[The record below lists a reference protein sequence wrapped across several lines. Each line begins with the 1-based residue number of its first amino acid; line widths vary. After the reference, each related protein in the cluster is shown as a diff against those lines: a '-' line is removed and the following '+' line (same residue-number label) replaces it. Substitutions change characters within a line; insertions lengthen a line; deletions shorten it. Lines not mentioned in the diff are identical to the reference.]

1 MEDRADHRVRRTVAL
16 TLALLLSV
24 RVAQAQEH
32 DTDPFEP
39 WPSTLS
45 VGTNPDSVIVES
57 EVHGTLPG
65 APGTHASG
73 SGRSCHTEPIGNVGQ
88 LSYEEFWSHAPNEYP
103 FMVWCDGEA
112 VGVVWLT
119 AGEGEP
125 PAVVAVSP
133 EEIAMTLRERIPIP
147 NVTIDVNPERGLV
160 GIESWFWIE
169 GYDGEPIVE
178 STDAFGRRV
187 DVEARVERYE
197 WSFGDNGTLV
207 TRSAGSPYPER
218 SDVRHVYERSSLGY
232 PKGYTV
238 EAGFFFS
245 VRYRVEGGGW
255 IDLPGIERV
264 AQTQY
269 PVRES
274 QAVTNQ

>member
-1 MEDRADHRVRRTVAL
+1 MEDRGDHRVRRAVAL
-16 TLALLLSV
+16 TFALLLSV

-39 WPSTLS
+39 WPSTVS
-45 VGTNPDSVIVES
+45 VETNPDSVIVES

-65 APGTHASG
+65 GSGSQASG
-73 SGRSCHTEPIGNVGQ
+73 SGASCHPEPIGHIGES
-88 LSYEEFWSHAPNEYP
+88 LYEEFWSRPPNEFP

-112 VGVVWLT
+112 VGLVWLT
-119 AGEGEP
+119 VGGGGP
-125 PAVVAVSP
+125 PPVAALSP
-133 EEIAMTLRERIPIP
+133 EQVAMRLRETIPMP
-147 NVTIDVNPERGLV
+147 NVTIEANPERGLV
-160 GIESWFWIE
+160 GVESWFWIE
-169 GYDGEPIVE
+169 GYNGESIVE

-187 DVEARVERYE
+187 EVEARVEHYE
-197 WSFGDNGTLV
+197 WSFGDGKAI
-207 TRSAGSPYPER
+207 RSESPGRPYPQR

-245 VRYRVEGGGW
+245 VRYRVGGGGW
-255 IDLPGIERV
+255 IDLPGIERM

-274 QAVTNQ
+274 QAVIRQ

>member
-1 MEDRADHRVRRTVAL
+1 MENLRNHRVRVL
-16 TLALLLSV
+16 GLVLFALLAEV
-24 RVAQAQEH
+24 RVAVANSH
-32 DTDPFEP
+32 DEPFDWEP
-39 WPSTLS
+39 TVS

-65 APGTHASG
+65 VPGTHASG

-112 VGVVWLT
+112 VGVIWLT
-119 AGEGEP
+119 VGGGEP
-125 PAVVAVSP
+125 PAVAAVSP
-133 EEIAMTLRERIPIP
+133 EEIAMTLRERIPVP
-147 NVTIDVNPERGLV
+147 NVTIEVNPERGLV
-160 GIESWFWIE
+160 GVESWFWIE

-187 DVEARVERYE
+187 EVEARVERYE
-197 WSFGDNGTLV
+197 WSFGDGKAIKTESPG
-207 TRSAGSPYPER
+207 RPYPER

-245 VRYRVEGGGW
+245 VRYRVGWGGW

-264 AQTQY
+264 AKSRY

-274 QAVTNQ
+274 QAVIKQ

>member
-1 MEDRADHRVRRTVAL
+1 MEDRGDHRVRRTVAL
-16 TLALLLSV
+16 TLALVLSV

-39 WPSTLS
+39 WPSTVS

-65 APGTHASG
+65 GSGTHASG
-73 SGRSCHTEPIGNVGQ
+73 SGASCHSEPIGNVGQ
-88 LSYEEFWSHAPNEYP
+88 SLYEEFWARPANEFP

-119 AGEGEP
+119 VGGAGSP
-125 PAVVAVSP
+125 PTAALSP
-133 EEIAMTLRERIPIP
+133 EQIAMRLRERIPIP
-147 NVTIDVNPERGLV
+147 NVRIEVNPERGLV
-160 GIESWFWIE
+160 GVESWFWIE

-178 STDAFGRRV
+178 STDAFGRSV
-187 DVEARVERYE
+187 EVEARVERYE
-197 WSFGDNGTLV
+197 WSFGDGKVIKTANPG
-207 TRSAGSPYPER
+207 RPYPER
-218 SDVRHVYERSSLGY
+218 SDVRHVYQRSSLGY
-232 PKGYTV
+232 SMGYTV

-245 VRYRVEGGGW
+245 VRYRVGGGGW

-264 AQTQY
+264 AQTRY

-274 QAVTNQ
+274 QALIRQ

>member
-1 MEDRADHRVRRTVAL
+1 MEDCGDHRVRRTVTL
-16 TLALLLSV
+16 TLALLVSV
-24 RVAQAQEH
+24 SVAQAQEH

-39 WPSTLS
+39 WPSTVN
-45 VGTNPDSVIVES
+45 VGTNPGGVVVES

-65 APGTHASG
+65 GPGTHASG

-119 AGEGEP
+119 VGGDGP
-125 PAVVAVSP
+125 PAVAALSP
-133 EEIAMTLRERIPIP
+133 EEIAMSLRERIPIP
-147 NVTIDVNPERGLV
+147 NVTIEVNPERGLV
-160 GIESWFWIE
+160 GVESWFWIE

-197 WSFGDNGTLV
+197 WSFGDNATLV
-207 TRSAGSPYPER
+207 TRSTGSPYPER
-218 SDVRHVYERSSLGY
+218 SDVRHVYERSSLGH
-232 PKGYTV
+232 PRGYTV

-245 VRYRVEGGGW
+245 VRYRVGGGGW
-255 IDLPGIERV
+255 IELPGIERV
-264 AQTQY
+264 AESHY

-274 QAVTNQ
+274 QAVIRQ